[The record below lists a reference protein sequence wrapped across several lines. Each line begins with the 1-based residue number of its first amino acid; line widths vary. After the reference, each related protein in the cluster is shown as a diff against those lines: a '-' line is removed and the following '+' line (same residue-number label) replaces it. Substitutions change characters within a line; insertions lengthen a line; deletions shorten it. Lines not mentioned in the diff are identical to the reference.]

1 MKVREI
7 MTSPVV
13 CARANAPIADV
24 ATLLANHRISAVPV
38 TDAAGAVIGLVSEYD
53 LLSRRGEV
61 AEDIMSP
68 GIVSVTEDGRGPLAV
83 PVWYHYAPGGEVVF
97 ATGDT
102 SRKLRLLRR
111 AVRASL
117 CVQTET
123 APYLYVSVEGP
134 VTFGAVDFER
144 HTREMAIRYLGAE
157 LGEGYLAAVY
167 PDGVT
172 SEVLVRL
179 RPERWAS
186 ADFRKFPGA

>member
-1 MKVREI
+1 MSLVMSRPERE
-7 MTSPVV
+7 TFLAGTHVAVV
-13 CARANAPIADV
+13 SIA
-24 ATLLANHRISAVPV
+24 
-38 TDAAGAVIGLVSEYD
+38 E
-53 LLSRRGEV
+53 E
-61 AEDIMSP
+61 
-68 GIVSVTEDGRGPLAV
+68 GRGPLAV

-111 AVRASL
+111 AARASL

-134 VTFGAVDFER
+134 VTFGTVDFER
-144 HTREMAIRYLGAE
+144 HTREMAIRYLGPE